1 MEQKKFDVK
10 TLFAFV
16 LIFGI
21 LLWIMYQNQP
31 TPEQIKESKAKKE
44 LVEQQKAEESA
55 ISSQTEFTS
64 TEIIS
69 NDSLKMVQLQGALGE
84 FALSGTLEEKT
95 TILENELLKLE
106 IS

>member
-31 TPEQIKESKAKKE
+31 TPEQIEESKAKKE
-44 LVEQQKAEESA
+44 LVEQQNVQTEVVPA
-55 ISSQTEFTS
+55 QTEFSS
-64 TEIIS
+64 TEFSS
-69 NDSLKMVQLQGALGE
+69 NDSLKMAQLQ
-84 FALSGTLEEKT
+84 
-95 TILENELLKLE
+95 
-106 IS
+106 